1 MLRSSGP
8 PSAVD
13 AALPYELRALEAAL
27 SAAARLLEAE
37 MSTLEARALPSLHSL
52 TQKVRTPRVC
62 VGVGVQV
69 EFQGQEETLL
79 TTDCLRWQI

>member
-1 MLRSSGP
+1 MRQCNIPLPPVLCSNAP

-37 MSTLEARALPSLHSL
+37 TTALEARALPSLHFL
-52 TQKVRTPRVC
+52 TQKVRRS
-62 VGVGVQV
+62 
-69 EFQGQEETLL
+69 QGQVYGSGSGSRVRTG
-79 TTDCLRWQI
+79 D